1 MTTTWRPTP
10 YLRWRVHMEYRD
22 GNTVSIPQLE
32 QKWEEIEPNWGG
44 SISEEW
50 RPIETVRE

>member
-1 MTTTWRPTP
+1 MRFWQPTP
-10 YLRWRVHMEYRD
+10 YLRWHIATPPDSFGHVA
-22 GNTVSIPQLE
+22 IPQLE